1 MSDSTDNVEMVEV
14 RADDLRRILDELNLW
29 SPDRATRDALQRL
42 LVAIG
47 QGVEG

>member
-1 MSDSTDNVEMVEV
+1 MSDTDGNEMVEV
-14 RADDLRRILDELNLW
+14 RADDLRTVLDALNLW
-29 SPDRATRDALQRL
+29 CADRATEAALQRL